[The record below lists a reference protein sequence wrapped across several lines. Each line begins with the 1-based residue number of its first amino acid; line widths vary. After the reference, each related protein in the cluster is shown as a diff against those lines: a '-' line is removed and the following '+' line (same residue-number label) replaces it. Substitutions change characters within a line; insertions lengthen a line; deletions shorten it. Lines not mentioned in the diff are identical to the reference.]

1 MLSRISYPFW
11 FKGFVF
17 ALLFAILGFNI
28 LFPPKIN
35 RLQAVSPIVLD
46 KDGQWLSAYA
56 VDDGTWRLAV
66 KIVEVD
72 PRFLERLI
80 AYEDKRFYQHSGVD
94 PLAIIRA
101 GRSFIK
107 QGQAVSG
114 ASTIT
119 MQLVRLLEPRPR
131 TFTSKVI
138 ESFRALQ
145 LELFLSKTEILEA
158 YLTFAPYGGNLE
170 GIKAAS
176 LSYLGKPPSR
186 LTDAEIALLIALP
199 QSPEVRRPDLHK
211 ESARTGRAKV
221 LNKLNKFGLISEVQA
236 KEASDAIIPEA
247 RLAIPEIAWITGYG
261 LTEGKPV
268 TRTTL
273 DRQLQADLEMVTQQY
288 VSKLDESINT
298 AITIV
303 ENKTMSVR
311 AHIAS
316 ADRDRPGGWIDM
328 TRQSRSP
335 GSTLKPFIYGLAIDD
350 GLISTA
356 SVLHDKPTRFGTY
369 QPENF
374 NRRYY
379 GKVRV
384 FEALRHSLNVPAV
397 AVLDKIGGQ
406 RFEDSLVNVGVN
418 MERYG
423 GRGERA
429 GLALALGGSGLT
441 VNDLAMLYAGLAN
454 DGRMSELKWRQ
465 SDVSDEYQLFS
476 EKTAN
481 KITDILRQAPT
492 PSGRVPSWLSK
503 DAPPIAYKTGTSYG
517 FRDAWAAGYTK
528 NWTVIVW
535 TGRPDGGPRPGKT
548 GRLAAAPL
556 LFDVFSLL
564 PIDGRVYDFAK
575 DDTAPDGLQDLNQGN
590 AQAPQIIFP
599 PDQAQLYTPELGA
612 EGRGFTLSAQAVT
625 EHVRF
630 YVDGSMIK
638 PTHGRTIWHPESA
651 GFYALTV
658 VDEAGRAARSNIEVI
673 TAIP

>member
-1 MLSRISYPFW
+1 MIKRVSYPFW
-11 FKGFVF
+11 FKGIVFTLFGFV
-17 ALLFAILGFNI
+17 LGLNC
-28 LFPPKIN
+28 LFPPQIN
-35 RLQAVSPIVLD
+35 RLQDVSPVVLD

-56 VDDGTWRLAV
+56 VNDGTWRLAAE
-66 KIVEVD
+66 VETID

-80 AYEDKRFYQHSGVD
+80 AIEDKRFYQHSGVD
-94 PLAIIRA
+94 PIAIMRA
-101 GRSFIK
+101 GRSFVQ
-107 QGQAVSG
+107 QGDVVSG

-131 TFTSKVI
+131 TLRAKII
-138 ESFRALQ
+138 ESLRALQ

-158 YLTFAPYGGNLE
+158 YLTFSPYGGNLE
-170 GIKAAS
+170 GVRTAS
-176 LSYLGKPPSR
+176 LSYFGKPPNR
-186 LTDAEIALLIALP
+186 LTDDEIALLIALP
-199 QSPEVRRPDLHK
+199 QAPEARRPDLR
-211 ESARTGRAKV
+211 EEGARIGRSKI
-221 LNKLNKFGLISEVQA
+221 LNKLSNLNLISTLQVE
-236 KEASDAIIPEA
+236 EANGAGLPKA
-247 RLAIPEIAWITGYG
+247 RYPIPEIAWITGYG
-261 LTEGKPV
+261 LMDNQPITHS
-268 TRTTL
+268 TL
-273 DRQLQADLEMVTQQY
+273 DRKLQANLETVTRQY
-288 VSKLDESINT
+288 VSMLDETINT

-303 ENKTMSVR
+303 ENKSMSVR

-335 GSTLKPFIYGLAIDD
+335 GSTLKPFIYGLAMDD

-406 RFEDSLVNVGVN
+406 RFENSLLNVGVN
-418 MERYG
+418 MKRYG
-423 GRGERA
+423 GLGERA

-441 VNDLAMLYAGLAN
+441 VNDLAVLYAGLAN
-454 DGRMSELKWRQ
+454 GGVMSGLKWRR
-465 SDVSDEYQLFS
+465 SDNSVKHQLFS

-481 KITDILRQAPT
+481 EITDILRQAPT

-503 DAPPIAYKTGTSYG
+503 GAPPIAYKTGTSYG

-528 NWTVIVW
+528 DWTVIVW
-535 TGRPDGGPRPGKT
+535 TGRPDGGPRPGQT

-564 PIDGRVYDFAK
+564 PAKGRTYDFTK
-575 DDTAPDGLQDLNQGN
+575 DEHAPEGLKALNQGIQN
-590 AQAPQIIFP
+590 APQIIFP
-599 PDQAQLYTPELGA
+599 PDKAQLYASALGPK
-612 EGRGFTLSAQAVT
+612 GRGFTLSAQASTPDVT
-625 EHVRF
+625 F
-630 YVDGSMIK
+630 YIDGTKIK
-638 PTHGRTIWHPESA
+638 PFRGRTIWRPDSA
-651 GFYALTV
+651 GFFELSAVDATGRTTV
-658 VDEAGRAARSNIEVI
+658 SNVEVI
-673 TAIP
+673 TDAQ